1 MGLVRKGLSREVT
14 GGYRTGDGRHVS
26 SIIRVILLTKGFNW
40 TTNWS
45 SKLGKMT
52 EDIKSKKNDRNWAE
66 KQDSEVLEIRI
77 KVDFKKS
84 VRYYRDQKITMTS

>member
-1 MGLVRKGLSREVT
+1 MVKTENQKWWHKR
-14 GGYRTGDGRHVS
+14 
-26 SIIRVILLTKGFNW
+26 W
-40 TTNWS
+40 
-45 SKLGKMT
+45 KMT
-52 EDIKSKKNDRNWAE
+52 EDIKNKKNDRNWAE

>member
-1 MGLVRKGLSREVT
+1 MVKTENQKWWHKR
-14 GGYRTGDGRHVS
+14 
-26 SIIRVILLTKGFNW
+26 W
-40 TTNWS
+40 
-45 SKLGKMT
+45 KMT

-77 KVDFKKS
+77 KVDFKKY

>member
-1 MGLVRKGLSREVT
+1 
-14 GGYRTGDGRHVS
+14 
-26 SIIRVILLTKGFNW
+26 
-40 TTNWS
+40 
-45 SKLGKMT
+45 MT

>member
-1 MGLVRKGLSREVT
+1 MVKTENQKWWHKR
-14 GGYRTGDGRHVS
+14 
-26 SIIRVILLTKGFNW
+26 W
-40 TTNWS
+40 
-45 SKLGKMT
+45 KMT

>member
-1 MGLVRKGLSREVT
+1 MVKTENQKWWHKR
-14 GGYRTGDGRHVS
+14 
-26 SIIRVILLTKGFNW
+26 W
-40 TTNWS
+40 
-45 SKLGKMT
+45 KMT

-77 KVDFKKS
+77 KVNFKKS